1 MAHRNARKKL
11 IRLIQ
16 KYITGKVS
24 PEEEQFIEAYYESF
38 DASGEESQLQNDPEK
53 VSLGQEIKAGI
64 WHKIDKAEQQHLQTI
79 SIVRRLWFRVAMA
92 AAIVVLVSIPV
103 YYYIINTP
111 APEVVVQ
118 AKEQPAPPKNDALP
132 GGNKATLTLA
142 DGTVIDLDN
151 AVNGTIARE
160 GKTVVNKKEDGR
172 LTYHNANSTALSSTE
187 GANDHS
193 PSYNILSTPK
203 GGQYF
208 LELPDGSKV
217 WLNAASSIRYP
228 TAFNSKERLVELTGE
243 AYFEIKKNQHVPFR
257 VHFSSPSTDGEGRAG
272 LIEVLGTQFN
282 VNAYHDEGSIR
293 TTLLEG
299 KVKMVSGEGATKNTH
314 TPAGKQVAILLPG
327 QQALIKNTAIGK
339 GQIRVID
346 GVDTEEAIAWKNGLF
361 YFDNVDI
368 QAIMRQLAR
377 WYKVQVIFKGK
388 IPARRFAGQVS
399 RNSNLSQVL
408 KILELSKVHFKMEG
422 DVVTVLP

>member
-1 MAHRNARKKL
+1 MAYSNARRKF

-16 KYITGKVS
+16 KYLTGKAS

-38 DASGEESQLQNDPEK
+38 DASNDQSQIESEEEKELLKHEMRAAIWQQIDQAKLQPQRIPLVK
-53 VSLGQEIKAGI
+53 
-64 WHKIDKAEQQHLQTI
+64 
-79 SIVRRLWFRVAMA
+79 RLWFRSAMA
-92 AAIVVLVSIPV
+92 AAVVVLVCIPV
-103 YYYIINTP
+103 YYYIIKTP
-111 APEVVVQ
+111 APKQVVR
-118 AKEQPAPPKNDALP
+118 ANNKPATPKNDALP

-142 DGTVIDLDN
+142 DGSIIDLDGAANGTLSEQNNTTITKKDGALKYEPAIGNRQSAIN
-151 AVNGTIARE
+151 AVE
-160 GKTVVNKKEDGR
+160 
-172 LTYHNANSTALSSTE
+172 
-187 GANDHS
+187 
-193 PSYNILSTPK
+193 YNLLSTPK

-228 TAFNSKERLVELTGE
+228 TAFNNKERLVELTGE
-243 AYFEIKKNQHVPFR
+243 AYFDIKKNQNIPFR
-257 VHFSSPSTDGEGRAG
+257 VHFTSSSKDGGDREGV
-272 LIEVLGTQFN
+272 IEVMGTQFN
-282 VNAYHDEGSIR
+282 VNAYNDESTIR

-299 KVKMVSGEGATKNTH
+299 KVKIASSDKNT
-314 TPAGKQVAILLPG
+314 AILMPG
-327 QQALIKNTAIGK
+327 QQAQIKNTSIGN
-339 GQIRVID
+339 GHIRVVND
-346 GVDTEEAIAWKNGLF
+346 VDTEEAIAWKNGLF

-408 KILELSKVHFKMEG
+408 KILELSKIHFTVEG
-422 DVVTVLP
+422 DVVTVVP

>member
-1 MAHRNARKKL
+1 MAYSNARRKF

-16 KYITGKVS
+16 KYLTGKAS

-38 DASGEESQLQNDPEK
+38 DASTDQSQIESDEEKELLKQEMRAAIWQRIDQAELQPQRIPLVK
-53 VSLGQEIKAGI
+53 
-64 WHKIDKAEQQHLQTI
+64 
-79 SIVRRLWFRVAMA
+79 RLWFRSAMA
-92 AAIVVLVSIPV
+92 AAVVVLVCIPV
-103 YYYIINTP
+103 YYFIIKTP
-111 APEVVVQ
+111 APKQVVQ
-118 AKEQPAPPKNDALP
+118 ANNKPAAPKNDALP

-142 DGTVIDLDN
+142 DGTVVDLDN
-151 AVNGTIARE
+151 AANGTIATE
-160 GKTVVNKKEDGR
+160 GKTIVKKREDGELEYSESHSP
-172 LTYHNANSTALSSTE
+172 LTT
-187 GANDHS
+187 DHS
-193 PSYNILSTPK
+193 PSYNVLSTPN

-243 AYFEIKKNQHVPFR
+243 AYFDIKKNQNIPFR
-257 VHFSSPSTDGEGRAG
+257 VHFTSSSKDGGDREGV
-272 LIEVLGTQFN
+272 IEVMGTQFN
-282 VNAYHDEGSIR
+282 VNAYNDESTIR

-299 KVKMVSGEGATKNTH
+299 KVKIASSDKNT
-314 TPAGKQVAILLPG
+314 AILLPG
-327 QQALIKNTAIGK
+327 QQAQIKNTSIGN
-339 GQIRVID
+339 GHIRVID
-346 GVDTEEAIAWKNGLF
+346 DVDTEEAIAWKNGLF

-399 RNSNLSQVL
+399 RSSNLSQVL
-408 KILELSKVHFKMEG
+408 KILELSKIHFTIEG

>member
-1 MAHRNARKKL
+1 MAHSNARRTF

-16 KYITGKVS
+16 KYLRGKAS

-38 DASGEESQLQNDPEK
+38 DASGEQPQLQHDEEK
-53 VSLGQEIKAGI
+53 TLMAQEMKAAI
-64 WHKIDKAEQQHLQTI
+64 WQQIDAAEQTSFHI
-79 SIVRRLWFRVAMA
+79 PVVKRLWFRMTMA
-92 AAIVVLVSIPV
+92 AAIVVLVCIPV
-103 YYYIINTP
+103 YYYIIKASTP
-111 APEVVVQ
+111 KAVVQ
-118 AKEQPAPPKNDALP
+118 ARKQSAPKNDALP

-142 DGTVIDLDN
+142 DGTVVDLDN
-151 AVNGTIARE
+151 AANGTLSEQNNTTI
-160 GKTVVNKKEDGR
+160 TKKDGA
-172 LTYHNANSTALSSTE
+172 LKYEPAIGNPQSAINAVA
-187 GANDHS
+187 
-193 PSYNILSTPK
+193 YNLLSTPT

-228 TAFNSKERLVELTGE
+228 TAFRGKERLVELTGE
-243 AYFEIKKNQHVPFR
+243 AYFDIKKNQNIPFR
-257 VHFSSPSTDGEGRAG
+257 VHFISPSKDGGDREGM
-272 LIEVLGTQFN
+272 IEVMGTQFN
-282 VNAYHDEGSIR
+282 VNAYHDEGIIR

-299 KVKMVSGEGATKNTH
+299 KIKMVSDQQT
-314 TPAGKQVAILLPG
+314 AILKPG
-327 QQALIKNTAIGK
+327 QQAQIKNTSLGN
-339 GQIRVID
+339 GQIRVSD
-346 GVDTEEAIAWKNGLF
+346 DVDTEEAIAWKNGLF

-408 KILELSKVHFKMEG
+408 RILELSKVHFTVEG

>member
-1 MAHRNARKKL
+1 MAYSNARRKF

-16 KYITGKVS
+16 KYMRGKAS

-38 DASGEESQLQNDPEK
+38 DASGEQPQLQHDEEK
-53 VSLGQEIKAGI
+53 TLMAQEMKAAI
-64 WHKIDKAEQQHLQTI
+64 WQQIDAAEQTSFHI
-79 SIVRRLWFRVAMA
+79 PVVKRLWFRMTMA
-92 AAIVVLVSIPV
+92 AAIVVLVCIPV
-103 YYYIINTP
+103 YYYIIKAPTP
-111 APEVVVQ
+111 KAVVQ
-118 AKEQPAPPKNDALP
+118 TKKQPAPKNDALP

-142 DGTVIDLDN
+142 DGTIVDLDN
-151 AVNGTIARE
+151 AANGTLSEQNNTII
-160 GKTVVNKKEDGR
+160 TKKDGALKYEPAISNR
-172 LTYHNANSTALSSTE
+172 QSAINAVA
-187 GANDHS
+187 
-193 PSYNILSTPK
+193 YNLLSTPK

-228 TAFNSKERLVELTGE
+228 TTFSGKERLVELTGE
-243 AYFEIKKNQHVPFR
+243 AYFDIKKNQNIPFR
-257 VHFSSPSTDGEGRAG
+257 VHFTSPSKDGGDREGM
-272 LIEVLGTQFN
+272 IEVMGTQFN
-282 VNAYHDEGSIR
+282 VNAYHDESTIR

-299 KVKMVSGEGATKNTH
+299 KIKMVSD
-314 TPAGKQVAILLPG
+314 KQTAILKPG
-327 QQALIKNTAIGK
+327 QQAQIKNTSLGN
-339 GQIRVID
+339 GQIRVSD
-346 GVDTEEAIAWKNGLF
+346 DVDTEEAIAWKNGLF

-408 KILELSKVHFKMEG
+408 KILELSKIHFTVEG